1 MKTYRVAAL
10 ALMSWTL
17 VITEPSLHTLKT
29 GLPTREACE
38 KAANNWREIYK
49 RQVKQANAT
58 TYPNRR
64 RRIAKAI
71 PPTKCVEDTKTPLPP
86 S

>member
-64 RRIAKAI
+64 RRIARAI
-71 PPTKCVEDTKTPLPP
+71 PPTKCVEDTKIPLPP